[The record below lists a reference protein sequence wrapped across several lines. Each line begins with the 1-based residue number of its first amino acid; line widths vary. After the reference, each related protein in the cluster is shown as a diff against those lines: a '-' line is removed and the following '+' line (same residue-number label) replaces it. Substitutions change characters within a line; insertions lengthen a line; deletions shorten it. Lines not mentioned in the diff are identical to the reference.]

1 MLEVFGK
8 EVIKTQPKRKG
19 CSGKWRKISRK
30 LEGYGKKKIEES
42 LIPLKKRL
50 ETKEKQQ

>member
-30 LEGYGKKKIEES
+30 LEGYAKKK
-42 LIPLKKRL
+42 LKNL
-50 ETKEKQQ
+50 